1 MRGRHG
7 LCPGEVL
14 CNAFTQG
21 VNKYKGDG
29 QSLSQE
35 SDWKEQHIW
44 IEEMLSDQCQVHSCD
59 TAKWGKL
66 GEDY

>member
-1 MRGRHG
+1 M
-7 LCPGEVL
+7 
-14 CNAFTQG
+14 QG
-21 VNKYKGDG
+21 INKYKGDG

-44 IEEMLSDQCQVHSCD
+44 IEEMLSDQCQVHSCV